1 MIHAP
6 QRNVLGEPLQACCLD
21 PLTGYLRNGSCEVP
35 AGDLGIHAVCARLT
49 EEFLAFT
56 SARGNDL
63 RSPRPEYGFPGLRPG
78 DHWCL
83 CAARWQEALEAGC
96 APPVR
101 LESTHET
108 ALRICRLE
116 DLRAHALPEA

>member
-1 MIHAP
+1 MIEVP
-6 QRNVLGEPLQACCLD
+6 QRNVLGEPLQACCRE
-21 PLTGYLRNGSCEVP
+21 PLTGYLRNGYCEVP
-35 AGDLGIHAVCARLT
+35 TGDLGLHAVCARLT

-56 SARGNDL
+56 AARGNDL
-63 RSPRPEYGFPGLRPG
+63 SSPRPEYGFPGLQPG

-101 LESTHET
+101 LESTHEA